1 MMSSMN
7 RLYKAVGMSKQ
18 NFHQQLHRHQRR
30 EEESG
35 YLWELMMQLRDD
47 HPMMGARTMYDKL
60 RPTEMGRDVF
70 IDLYN
75 QSGMKVCAGTGNTD
89 GPPIAVG

>member
-1 MMSSMN
+1 MN

-47 HPMMGARTMYDKL
+47 HPMIR
-60 RPTEMGRDVF
+60 RPDHVRQATAYRDGQGW
-70 IDLYN
+70 IH
-75 QSGMKVCAGTGNTD
+75 
-89 GPPIAVG
+89 